1 MSKLLIMKNKAI
13 KTITIIVLASLL
25 IVGGG
30 RYDQGVLIKGPS
42 GNQAEVN
49 SNNQLHVVLMGKVD
63 TGNSTATPLTSGSVF
78 TGTAFNTLDFGFIFI
93 TVFSDVASATDGL
106 SFQQSS
112 DGTNWDVTDVFN
124 YIANSGKPYSIQP
137 AAKWFRVVYTNGG
150 TNQAAFRLQVIFK
163 KTSSLASSHRLSD
176 NLSVEDDAT
185 LGISVIKGQ
194 KPNADYTDFQATT
207 SGNFKVSVEE
217 IQNKISTNNSTTSV
231 LSEDAV
237 YTGTADD
244 VSNFANV
251 TIQLDSSH
259 DSAVDGMTFQ
269 FSTDNT
275 NWDDVYTFTYTAAEG
290 ARRFQF
296 PATAQY
302 FRVVYT
308 NGSTLQ
314 THFRVQTILHVSD
327 ILTSIHRLQNNTS
340 PDRSVELVKS
350 AIIASHDNI
359 LDYKPVESTSGG
371 HLKVSL
377 ESKTAFGDI
386 RTAELSPQ
394 FQGSFEYTVDN
405 TDLTEKTVVNGGTV
419 TQASGMGVV
428 TTSTTTA
435 STARLNSVR
444 HARYKSGLG
453 GLIRFTALFTSPI
466 AATEQYV
473 GLADETG
480 SSAAFENGYMIGYDG
495 TTFGYHRFQNDV
507 KTTTAIALW
516 DDPLD
521 GFGESGETID
531 QTKLNIFFIQYQYL
545 GAGAIKIFFEE
556 QDGDMIL
563 VHTDEYAGLNTEP
576 STHNPNFHFM
586 MFVNNKATTDNLI
599 VKSSSYAYFVEGRTA
614 FIELHQPQNATEL
627 IEKLTVSTE
636 VAILTIRN
644 KALYAS
650 KTNFIDIHIQNI
662 AVAIEAANANNLG
675 DIRVVKNTTLG
686 GTPSYADIN
695 TANSVVEIDVAG
707 TTLTG
712 GVNILPIPM
721 AGKNDKDNFDVNNK
735 RIILGPGETLTISG
749 TNTSGTATFRGSI
762 QWREL
767 F

>member
-1 MSKLLIMKNKAI
+1 MTELRKIF
-13 KTITIIVLASLL
+13 ITDEV
-25 IVGGG
+25 
-30 RYDQGVLIKGPS
+30 S
-42 GNQAEVN
+42 GDTAAVN
-49 SNNQLHVVLMGKVD
+49 SDNQLHVVLMGKVD
-63 TGNSTATPLTSGSVF
+63 TANSSATPLTSGSVF
-78 TGTAFNTLDFGFIFI
+78 TGTAFDTRDFGFIFA

-112 DGTNWDVTDVFN
+112 DGTNWDNTDT
-124 YIANSGKPYSIQP
+124 YTISANTAKTYSIQP

-163 KTSSLASSHRLSD
+163 KTSSLASSHRISD
-176 NLSVEDDAT
+176 NLSAEDDAT
-185 LGISVIKGQ
+185 LGISIIKGQ
-194 KPNADYTDFQATT
+194 KPNADYTDFQATA

-231 LSEDAV
+231 LSGDAV

-269 FSTDNT
+269 FSIDNT
-275 NWDDVYTFTYTAAEG
+275 NWDDIYTFTYIAAEG

-327 ILTSIHRLQNNTS
+327 ILTSIHRLQDDTS

-350 AIIASHDNI
+350 AIIARHDGVG
-359 LDYKPVESTSGG
+359 DYESIESTSGG

-377 ESKTAFGDI
+377 ETKSAFGDL
-386 RTAELSPQ
+386 RTIELSPQ

-405 TDLTEKTVVNGGTV
+405 TDLFEKELVNGGTV
-419 TQASGMGVV
+419 TQASGMAVV
-428 TTSTTTA
+428 TSSTTTA
-435 STARLNSVR
+435 SRASLQSVR

-453 GLIRFTALFTSPI
+453 GLMRFTALFTSPI
-466 AATEQYV
+466 AATEQYA
-473 GLADETG
+473 GLMDKHG
-480 SSAAFENGYMIGYDG
+480 GSAAFENGLAIGYDG

-507 KTTTAIALW
+507 KTTTALANW

-521 GFGESGETID
+521 GTGASGATIIETN
-531 QTKLNIFFIQYQYL
+531 LNVFFIQYQYL
-545 GAGAIKIFFEE
+545 GAGAINIYFEK
-556 QDGDMIL
+556 QDGSMAL
-563 VHTDEYAGLNTEP
+563 VHTDKYAGLNIVP
-576 STHNPNFHFM
+576 STFNPNYHFHLH
-586 MFVNNKATTDNLI
+586 VDNKATTDNLI
-599 VKSSSYAYFVEGRTA
+599 MKSSSYAYFVEGKTE

-636 VAILTIRN
+636 IAILTIRN
-644 KALYAS
+644 KATYAS

-662 AVAIEAANANNLG
+662 LASIEAANANNLG
-675 DIRVVKNTTLG
+675 NVRVVKNTTLG

-712 GVNILPIPM
+712 GVLLLPVPL
-721 AGKNDKDNFDVNNK
+721 AGKNDKDNFDVSNK

-749 TNTSGTATFRGSI
+749 TNTSGTATFRGAI